1 MVKRSL
7 FLLLILSAAAI
18 FIFYPVLQQ
27 DLIEQDWIEIE
38 RIKADFGTVSPLN
51 IPKRFY
57 LSEYGTLW
65 GSTALTYQ
73 LFGSNLADY
82 RLLNL
87 ALRLLAAY
95 SLYLLVRYW
104 SGRQI
109 FGFISAFFFMFSY
122 GGLENTTWSI
132 HHFAYSSVIL
142 FCLSLYF
149 WKKYH
154 DQYRESDLFLSFFIF
169 AVSIFIG
176 HIRIFML
183 PFILLIGE
191 VYYLAT
197 SKKSSVSFTERIKTS
212 HITHIILITLFM
224 LVTLFGTNL
233 YHGVQAAKVVHPLI
247 LARILLEGTFPIL
260 GNFFLFIS
268 NLVFPYF
275 LVGYFIPDAVQKIDI
290 QFFSSLTIIIWLI
303 GSLYIFINIFK
314 KRFAVALASLMIILY
329 PLVIYRASNYLS
341 DWSPSLIISAAI
353 GGTAFILITITSFV
367 FWKTNRQYVELVAL
381 GFATTVT
388 HLTLPWS
395 MFPLLESNNS
405 SLTDFASRYYT
416 IPALGVSIL
425 IGFIFTIS
433 FGAVKRSLNKRRI
446 NYYTF
451 TGGAVIASILLIIY
465 FQASYIN
472 KFFKSAQQDFPGII
486 RHEQLW
492 KIIKPFFEAIE
503 DKKSEKIVY
512 VEGYRDNK
520 DAVIIK
526 TLLPYQLAVEQGF
539 LTSDHK
545 RSVSFVLNKDEIIST
560 LKAGFDEKRFFA
572 IKIENDHLSDI
583 KAEIVSKAR
592 PND

>member
-7 FLLLILSAAAI
+7 FLLLILSAATI

-122 GGLENTTWSI
+122 GGLENTIWSI

-154 DQYRESDLFLSFFIF
+154 DRYRAFDLFLSFFIF

-183 PFILLIGE
+183 PFILLAGE
-191 VYYLAT
+191 IYFFIT
-197 SKKSSVSFTERIKTS
+197 SKKRSIL
-212 HITHIILITLFM
+212 HIAYTILLLLFM
-224 LVTLFGTNL
+224 LITLFGTNL

-275 LVGYFIPDAVQKIDI
+275 LVAFLFPDAVQKIDI
-290 QFFSSLTIIIWLI
+290 QFFLSLTIIIWLI
-303 GSLYIFINIFK
+303 GSLFIFINIFK

-329 PLVIYRASNYLS
+329 PLVVYRASNYLS

-367 FWKTNRQYVELVAL
+367 FWKTNRQYVELVVL

-388 HLTLPWS
+388 HLALPWS

-416 IPALGVSIL
+416 VPSFGVSIM

-433 FGAVKRSLNKRRI
+433 FDAVRRSITGHRI
-446 NYYTF
+446 NRAAF
-451 TGGAVIASILLIIY
+451 TGGIVIICTLLIIF

-472 KFFKSAQQDFPGII
+472 KFFKSYRKDFPNIN

-492 KIIKPFFEAIE
+492 KTIKPFFEAIE

-526 TLLPYQLAVEQGF
+526 TFLPYQLAVEQGF
-539 LTSDHK
+539 LTSDRK

-560 LKAGFDEKRFFA
+560 LKAGFDAKRFFA

-592 PND
+592 PNE